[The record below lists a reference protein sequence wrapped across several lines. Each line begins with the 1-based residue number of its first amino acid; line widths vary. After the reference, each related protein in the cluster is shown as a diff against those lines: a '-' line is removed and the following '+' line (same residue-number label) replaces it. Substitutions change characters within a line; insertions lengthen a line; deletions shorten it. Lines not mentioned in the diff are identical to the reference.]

1 MPDSLQEKIHNFLE
15 DSRLLSPKRHELLLA
30 LRAEF
35 QNAKFGFSE
44 GFKYGGITYNLNGE
58 LVAGI
63 FSYKGHVS
71 IEFSNGAEFTDP
83 HNVLEGGGKH
93 RRHIKITTPEDIGN
107 KALAEYIQQLGK

>member
-1 MPDSLQEKIHNFLE
+1 MSDSLQEKIHNFLE

-35 QNAKFGFSE
+35 QNAKLGLSE

-83 HNVLEGGGKH
+83 HGVLEGGGKH
-93 RRHIKITTPEDIGN
+93 RRHIKIAQLEDIKN
-107 KALAEYIQQLGK
+107 KAVAEYIQQLGE